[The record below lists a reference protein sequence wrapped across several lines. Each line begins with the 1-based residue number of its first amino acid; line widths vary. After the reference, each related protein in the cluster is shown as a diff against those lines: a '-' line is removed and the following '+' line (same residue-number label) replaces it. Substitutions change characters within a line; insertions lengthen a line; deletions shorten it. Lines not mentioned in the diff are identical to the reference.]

1 MRTTR
6 VRERKGDGWE
16 EAHIGTGSTEG
27 RSFGIN
33 NMGYEVLLHTGRT
46 LKQLK
51 FRRTNT
57 GAPTTTGSG

>member
-1 MRTTR
+1 M
-6 VRERKGDGWE
+6 GG
-16 EAHIGTGSTEG
+16 GTHRAGSTEG

-33 NMGYEVLLHTGRT
+33 DMGYEVLLHTGRT

-57 GAPTTTGSG
+57 GAPTATGSG